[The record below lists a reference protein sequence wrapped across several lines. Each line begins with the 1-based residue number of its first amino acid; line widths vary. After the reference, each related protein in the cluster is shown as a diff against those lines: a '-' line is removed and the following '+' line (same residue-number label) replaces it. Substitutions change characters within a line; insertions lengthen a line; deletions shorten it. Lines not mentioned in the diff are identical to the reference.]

1 MRTSCSLGWYDRGF
15 PNTGKSRMAAPGN
28 AVGPPPLI
36 ENDIVV
42 FGLIA
47 ATLAMVFW
55 TASRER
61 GPFQRF
67 YAVVPPLL
75 LCYFLP
81 GIYNTLGLIDGASS
95 KLYNPVASRV
105 LLPAA
110 LVLLTLTVDM
120 KAIVRLGPKLL
131 VMYATASLSVMV
143 GAVIAFLLMRAVF
156 PEAMGG
162 DTWAGMAA
170 LAGSWIGG
178 GANMIAMKEI
188 FDVDATTFGQ
198 FAVVDV
204 AVGYAWMAAL
214 IFFAQRSARI
224 DARNGAD
231 TRAIDE
237 LKQHIATFKAKHDRI
252 PTLTDQML
260 IVGIAFGIVGLAHA
274 IASPASAWFGA
285 NVAWASKVSLHEPFV
300 WVIALS
306 TFIGLALSFTP
317 VRSLDGAGA
326 STIGTM
332 LLYFLIATIGMQMD
346 IFALFDRPYL
356 LLLGFVWIACHIAL
370 LWLVG
375 RWLRVPFFYFAI
387 GSQSN
392 IGGPAS
398 APVVASAFHP
408 SLAPVGALLG
418 TLGYA
423 TGTVLA
429 YLLGLVLMSLAGA
442 APT

>member
-1 MRTSCSLGWYDRGF
+1 
-15 PNTGKSRMAAPGN
+15 MALPTATD
-28 AVGPPPLI
+28 AAPPLI
-36 ENDIVV
+36 TNDIVV

-47 ATLAMVFW
+47 ATLAAVFW
-55 TASRER
+55 SASREQ
-61 GPFQRF
+61 GGFKRF

-81 GIYNTLGLIDGASS
+81 GLYNTFGLIDGANS

-110 LVLLTLTVDM
+110 LVLLTLSVDIR
-120 KAIVRLGPKLL
+120 AILRLGPKLL
-131 VMYATASLSVMV
+131 AMYVTASLSVMA
-143 GAVIAFLLMRAVF
+143 GGVIAFLLVRAIF

-178 GANMIAMKEI
+178 GANMMAMKEI

-204 AVGYAWMAAL
+204 AVGYAWMATL
-214 IFFAQRSARI
+214 IFFAQRSAKI
-224 DARNGAD
+224 DARSGAD
-231 TRAIDE
+231 TRAIDD
-237 LKQHIATFKAKHDRI
+237 LKERLAAFKAQHERI

-260 IVGIAFGIVGLAHA
+260 IVGLAFGTVGLAHA
-274 IASPASAWFGA
+274 IAAPASAWFGA
-285 NVAWASKVSLHEPFV
+285 NVSWASKVSLHEPFV

-306 TFIGLALSFTP
+306 TFAGLALSFT
-317 VRSLDGAGA
+317 RARALEGAGA
-326 STIGTM
+326 STLGTL
-332 LLYFLIATIGMQMD
+332 LLYFLIAAIGMQMD
-346 IFALFDRPYL
+346 ILALFERPQL
-356 LLLGFVWIACHIAL
+356 LMLGFIWIACHIAL
-370 LWLVG
+370 LWMVG
-375 RWLRVPFFYFAI
+375 RLLRVPFFYFAI

-398 APVVASAFHP
+398 APVVATAFHP

-423 TGTVLA
+423 TGTALA
-429 YLLGLVLMSLAGA
+429 YILGLILKALAGG
-442 APT
+442 

>member
-1 MRTSCSLGWYDRGF
+1 MALETATDATS
-15 PNTGKSRMAAPGN
+15 
-28 AVGPPPLI
+28 PLI
-36 ENDIVV
+36 SNDIVV

-47 ATLAMVFW
+47 ATLAAVFW
-55 TASRER
+55 SASREQ
-61 GPFQRF
+61 GGFKRF

-81 GIYNTLGLIDGASS
+81 GLYNTFGLIDGANS

-110 LVLLTLTVDM
+110 LVLLTLSVDIR
-120 KAIVRLGPKLL
+120 AIFRLGPKLL
-131 VMYATASLSVMV
+131 AMYATASLSVMLGGV
-143 GAVIAFLLMRAVF
+143 VAFLLVRAIF
-156 PEAMGG
+156 PEAMAG

-178 GANMIAMKEI
+178 GANMMAMKEI

-204 AVGYAWMAAL
+204 AVGYAWMATL
-214 IFFAQRSARI
+214 IFFAQRSAKI
-224 DARNGAD
+224 DARSGAD
-231 TRAIDE
+231 TRAIDD
-237 LKQHIATFKAKHDRI
+237 LKERIAAFKAQHERI

-260 IVGIAFGIVGLAHA
+260 IVGIAFGTVGLAHA
-274 IASPASAWFGA
+274 IAGPASAWFGA
-285 NVAWASKVSLHEPFV
+285 NIAWASKVSLHEPFV
-300 WVIALS
+300 WVIAIS
-306 TFIGLALSFTP
+306 TFAGLALSFTRA
-317 VRSLDGAGA
+317 RSLEGAGA
-326 STIGTM
+326 STLGT
-332 LLYFLIATIGMQMD
+332 LLLCFLIAAIGMQMD
-346 IFALFDRPYL
+346 ILALFERPQL

-370 LWLVG
+370 LWMVG
-375 RWLRVPFFYFAI
+375 RFLRVPFFYFAI

-423 TGTVLA
+423 TGTALA
-429 YLLGLVLMSLAGA
+429 YILGLMLKALAGA
-442 APT
+442 

>member
-1 MRTSCSLGWYDRGF
+1 
-15 PNTGKSRMAAPGN
+15 MALETVTDAT
-28 AVGPPPLI
+28 PPLI
-36 ENDIVV
+36 SNDIVV

-47 ATLAMVFW
+47 ATLAAVFW
-55 TASRER
+55 SASRER
-61 GPFQRF
+61 GGFKRF

-81 GIYNTLGLIDGASS
+81 GLYNTFGLIDGANS

-110 LVLLTLTVDM
+110 LVLLTLSVDIR
-120 KAIVRLGPKLL
+120 AIFRLGPKLL
-131 VMYATASLSVMV
+131 AMYITASLSVMA
-143 GAVIAFLLMRAVF
+143 GGVIAFLLVRAIF
-156 PEAMGG
+156 PEAMAG

-178 GANMIAMKEI
+178 GANMMAMKEI

-204 AVGYAWMAAL
+204 AVGYAWMATL
-214 IFFAQRSARI
+214 IFFAQRAAKI
-224 DARNGAD
+224 DARSGAD

-237 LKQHIATFKAKHDRI
+237 LKERIAAFKAQHERI
-252 PTLTDQML
+252 PTLTDQMM
-260 IVGIAFGIVGLAHA
+260 IVGIAFGTVGLAHA
-274 IASPASAWFGA
+274 IAGPASAWFGA
-285 NVAWASKVSLHEPFV
+285 NTAWASKVSLHEPFV
-300 WVIALS
+300 WVIAIS
-306 TFIGLALSFTP
+306 TFAGLALSFTRA
-317 VRSLDGAGA
+317 RSLEGAGA
-326 STIGTM
+326 STLGTL
-332 LLYFLIATIGMQMD
+332 LLYFLIAAIGMQMD
-346 IFALFDRPYL
+346 ILALFERPQL

-370 LWLVG
+370 LWIMG
-375 RWLRVPFFYFAI
+375 RLLRVPFFYFAI

-423 TGTVLA
+423 TGTALA
-429 YLLGLVLMSLAGA
+429 YILGLILKALAGA
-442 APT
+442 